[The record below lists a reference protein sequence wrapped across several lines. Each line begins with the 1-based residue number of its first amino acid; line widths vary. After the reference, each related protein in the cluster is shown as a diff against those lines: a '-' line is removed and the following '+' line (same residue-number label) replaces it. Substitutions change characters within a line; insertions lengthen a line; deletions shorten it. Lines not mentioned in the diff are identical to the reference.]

1 MIVSDCCCYCCC
13 CLELVLLLL
22 LLGVVVVVAAAAVS
36 AAVDAAI
43 AVRIVIHYFFR
54 GGKWPTFSI
63 FINLSFPM
71 NSSQMQLPLLA
82 RYRSYPPAVWFIVG
96 NEFCE
101 RFSYYGMKAVL
112 ALYLKNRLGFGEDSA
127 TVLYH
132 CFTLLCYFTPFVG
145 AALADQVRESFLVV
159 GVALL

>member
-1 MIVSDCCCYCCC
+1 M
-13 CLELVLLLL
+13 
-22 LLGVVVVVAAAAVS
+22 
-36 AAVDAAI
+36 
-43 AVRIVIHYFFR
+43 
-54 GGKWPTFSI
+54 PTFYIYSNPL
-63 FINLSFPM
+63 FINHF
-71 NSSQMQLPLLA
+71 QLPLLT

-145 AALADQVRESFLVV
+145 AALADQVPSVHRE
-159 GVALL
+159 AL

>member
-1 MIVSDCCCYCCC
+1 M
-13 CLELVLLLL
+13 LLLL
-22 LLGVVVVVAAAAVS
+22 LLFDVGTAS
-36 AAVDAAI
+36 GKELLLLLLLLLFLLQLQLLL
-43 AVRIVIHYFFR
+43 YELFFNIFK
-54 GGKWPTFSI
+54 GGKLPTFYI
-63 FINLSFPM
+63 CIDLFYEFSF
-71 NSSQMQLPLLA
+71 QLPLLT

-145 AALADQVRESFLVV
+145 AALADQVRERFF
-159 GVALL
+159 